1 MGRKR
6 FYASV
11 CAAVLLAMGLMLSAA
26 AAAPSVQEGMLSGTE
41 DHSVFSAG
49 QQAGSTAQVQGVLFA
64 AGYQVQAGGSS
75 QYTVAAGYNV
85 LLDGT
90 VEDDAFLAGN
100 EIRVDGTV
108 QRDLYAAGSQITVGG
123 QIGRSLYAA
132 GNRIVVTG
140 TVSGD
145 LYLNAETIIVEDG
158 AAIGGTLQYND
169 DADIQAPENVL
180 AAAQTYHDASALTP
194 QEQAEKNRQSALLD
208 FVLSF
213 IGVVALAYVL
223 LWLTPLWETV
233 DSKYYGA
240 PLGCYARA
248 FGLGFAVLA
257 GVPLVA
263 ILLLVTG
270 AGLRLAVILLLLYVA
285 MILASPIFLGF
296 FLGALLWR
304 RVLKKAPCYW
314 AELPIGLLLWKGA
327 SCIPVLSFAVG
338 LITVPLGLGVG
349 VLLLGKHRAA
359 VLPAKE
365 KNAVPV
371 AFYGPDEEEQER

>member
-1 MGRKR
+1 MGRKK
-6 FYASV
+6 FCASV
-11 CAAVLLAMGLMLSAA
+11 CIAVLLVMGLMLSAT
-26 AAAPSVQEGMLSGTE
+26 AAAPSVQEGVFSGTE
-41 DHSVFSAG
+41 DRSVFSAG

-75 QYTVAAGYNV
+75 QYTVAAGYHV
-85 LLDGT
+85 LLDGS
-90 VEDDAFLAGN
+90 VENDAFLAGN
-100 EIRVDGTV
+100 EVRVDGTV
-108 QRDLYAAGSQITVGG
+108 QRDLYAAGSQITVAG
-123 QIGRSLYAA
+123 QIGRSFYAA

-145 LYLNAETIIVEDG
+145 LYLNAETIIIEDG

-169 DADIQAPENVL
+169 SADIQAPVSVL
-180 AAAQTYHDASALTP
+180 AAAQTYHDASTAAQ
-194 QEQAEKNRQSALLD
+194 QEQVRKNRQGTLLD
-208 FVLSF
+208 FVLSLV
-213 IGVVALAYVL
+213 GVVAFAYVL

-240 PLGCYARA
+240 PFGCYARA
-248 FGLGFAVLA
+248 FGIGFAVLA
-257 GVPLVA
+257 GLPLA
-263 ILLLVTG
+263 AIILLITG
-270 AGLRLAVILLLLYVA
+270 AGLRLAMVLLLLYAA

-327 SCIPVLSFAVG
+327 SCVPGLSFAVG

-349 VLLLGKHRAA
+349 VLLLEKHRAV

-371 AFYGPDEEEQER
+371 ALCRSDEEEREH